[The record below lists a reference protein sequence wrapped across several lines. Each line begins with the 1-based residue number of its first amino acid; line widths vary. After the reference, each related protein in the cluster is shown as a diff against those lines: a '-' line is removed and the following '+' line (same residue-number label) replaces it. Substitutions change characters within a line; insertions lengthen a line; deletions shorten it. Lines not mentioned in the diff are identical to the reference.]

1 MNELSKIQKDE
12 QSELAEPRI
21 LYYTLMVKKTY
32 AYISKSVNVDYFN
45 GQWLAENLQKR
56 STSRASS
63 NEVDLDIF
71 NIVLIEFW

>member
-1 MNELSKIQKDE
+1 MWMSLPTIQK
-12 QSELAEPRI
+12 AEPWT
-21 LYYTLMVKKTY
+21 LFYTLMVKKTY

-45 GQWLAENLQKR
+45 GLWLAENQQKR
-56 STSRASS
+56 DISCALS